1 MKRGLQVV
9 LTLLVLGALGAATAY
24 GISSA
29 LGIRVEPKEV
39 PAEVLRAAPPR
50 ESVAPPRVRVTAP
63 DGVRLDAA
71 RAELR
76 DATADG
82 EGTATLRVRFGD
94 GDDDDDSY
102 RLTGTADQL
111 RIRAAS
117 ETGAVRGVYDLA
129 QAAWAHR
136 PLTER
141 LGETVTSRLPFRMV
155 DLGAAGVDPDPEQW
169 RGGTDYSHYSRA
181 FEDVLLPEA
190 PWIDEA
196 ALADA
201 RDGPPRLRRARA
213 GAGLQ
218 RRHRARLP
226 GVRHLRRGAGGLR
239 RRPGVRRPGGGG
251 AGRVRPAVGRARRAG
266 PRRLPPHRHA
276 RAQHPAGAPPHRTVR
291 PRPDRPRAL
300 GRLRG
305 GARRALRRAPA
316 AVRCRA
322 PHRRGRVD
330 LQHPGHRLLLRDHGD
345 HGARRPGDARRLHRS
360 GGARRQG
367 RRLPDLERRRRC
379 GG

>member
-1 MKRGLQVV
+1 MIKRGLQVV

-50 ESVAPPRVRVTAP
+50 PSVAPPRVRVTAP

-82 EGTATLRVRFGD
+82 EGTATLRVGFGD
-94 GDDDDDSY
+94 GDPDDDSY
-102 RLTGTADQL
+102 RLTGTADRL

-196 ALADA
+196 ALASA
-201 RDGPPRLRRARA
+201 REDLRDFASTCWRRATT
-213 GAGLQ
+213 
-218 RRHRARLP
+218 P
-226 GVRHLRRGAGGLR
+226 S
-239 RRPGVRRPGGGG
+239 PC
-251 AGRVRPAVGRARRAG
+251 PASWSTSPSPRCPRSTPTTRSTSPG
-266 PRRLPPHRHA
+266 PRPC
-276 RAQHPAGAPPHRTVR
+276 GT
-291 PRPDRPRAL
+291 
-300 GRLRG
+300 
-305 GARRALRRAPA
+305 
-316 AVRCRA
+316 
-322 PHRRGRVD
+322 
-330 LQHPGHRLLLRDHGD
+330 
-345 HGARRPGDARRLHRS
+345 RS
-360 GGARRQG
+360 A
-367 RRLPDLERRRRC
+367 RC
-379 GG
+379 GPSSTSWASTSTSAPTCSC